1 VPLKDSSKTKSPP
14 ITAGFFLLASRAQ
27 MPDPQSTFAA
37 CHCGIGRVAPG
48 RTGKFNLRFGIG
60 SNPDFHIRVANY

>member
-27 MPDPQSTFAA
+27 LPDPQSIFAA
-37 CHCGIGRVAPG
+37 YHCGFGRVAPG
-48 RTGKFNLRFGIG
+48 GTRKFDLRIGIG
-60 SNPDFHIRVANY
+60 SNPDFHIRVVIY